1 MRRAS
6 LPFQRILPVSLGR
19 SGTSSIASY
28 QSPSPVIA
36 RKHCEPIDLWDGNGV
51 TAYPSFSEALEAFY
65 PLTKAEKRSSARPKI
80 PKEDRIRH
88 HQEAAI
94 KRFDT
99 TIRNNEE
106 IVNAIYENYQFI
118 ASLIISLDTAS
129 RQLPWQEIEKHLKNA
144 ESADAKKIVAFHP
157 GEAAVEVEI
166 GRRVKMYVHE
176 GLEQNPAGTMT

>member
-1 MRRAS
+1 MLGGMYAEYICLKAGYEKS
-6 LPFQRILPVSLGR
+6 QPAVSADPARIFAAVRELFGR
-19 SGTSSIASY
+19 VVQA
-28 QSPSPVIA
+28 PSPVIFQ
-36 RKHCEPIDLWDGNGV
+36 KHCEPIDLWDGNGI

-94 KRFDT
+94 KKFDN

-118 ASLIISLDTAS
+118 ASLITSLDTAS
-129 RQLPWQEIEKHLKNA
+129 RQTL
-144 ESADAKKIVAFHP
+144 VA
-157 GEAAVEVEI
+157 GDREAPQ
-166 GRRVKMYVHE
+166 RR
-176 GLEQNPAGTMT
+176 TIR